1 MSDQTRAVDGLIN
14 PLRFIFLLFSFLGR
28 GVGSRPCKAN

>member
-14 PLRFIFLLFSFLGR
+14 PLRFIFLLFSFSGR
-28 GVGSRPCKAN
+28 GVGGRACKAN